1 MRGVLAILDERPR
14 LVASLGAI
22 SGWASLD
29 WLRAAQ
35 FAAATLAAL
44 VSLCALILTAP
55 KAVQEVRRW
64 FR

>member
-1 MRGVLAILDERPR
+1 MKSLLSDLHDHPR
-14 LVASLGAI
+14 LVAFAGSLA
-22 SGWASLD
+22 GWAGLD

-35 FAAATLAAL
+35 FAAAALAAL

-55 KAVQEVRRW
+55 RALAEVRSW